1 MLYLKGFL
9 LVGEEIEGGFMS
21 FYDLECSYFYVRK
34 ELGFFDAK
42 GAQKLNIR
50 AVQGE
55 FSKMEYF

>member
-1 MLYLKGFL
+1 M
-9 LVGEEIEGGFMS
+9 GEEIEGGFMS